1 MNRVLVIGGGA
12 SGMAAASKAKRMKPD
27 LEVIVCEASRYVSY
41 APCGIPYYIAGIVK
55 NENALIHYTAEF
67 FREKRGIDVRTQCI
81 VEDMD
86 PKAKI
91 AHIKENGDKSYELE
105 FDKLVIATGASPIK
119 PPIEGVDLD
128 GIYTIR
134 LIEDG
139 LLIKE
144 KLKKAENI
152 TIVGAG
158 YIGLEMAEAIRHLN
172 KKVRIIEMLDHVL
185 PNIDKDM
192 AEIIEKELLENNVEL
207 ILGEKV
213 EAFEGKDYVEK
224 IITSNNEYSTD
235 LVILAVG
242 VRPQTDLF
250 RDKGLEFGVKGAIK
264 VNRRMETNLEDIYA
278 VGDVAENI
286 HLVTGKPTWIPLAQT
301 ANKMGRTAGTNL
313 AGGNA
318 EFPGVLGTAFTK
330 VFGQNV
336 GRTGLS
342 EVEAQREGINF
353 KSVKITGRT
362 KAGYYPDAK
371 SITVKLIYEED
382 SRRLLGAQIISSG
395 DATGRTNV
403 IATALYAKLRVDDL
417 FFIDLGYAP
426 PYAPVWDPLVIAS
439 SVAAR
444 KK

>member
-1 MNRVLVIGGGA
+1 
-12 SGMAAASKAKRMKPD
+12 
-27 LEVIVCEASRYVSY
+27 
-41 APCGIPYYIAGIVK
+41 
-55 NENALIHYTAEF
+55 
-67 FREKRGIDVRTQCI
+67 
-81 VEDMD
+81 
-86 PKAKI
+86 
-91 AHIKENGDKSYELE
+91 
-105 FDKLVIATGASPIK
+105 
-119 PPIEGVDLD
+119 
-128 GIYTIR
+128 
-134 LIEDG
+134 
-139 LLIKE
+139 
-144 KLKKAENI
+144 
-152 TIVGAG
+152 
-158 YIGLEMAEAIRHLN
+158 
-172 KKVRIIEMLDHVL
+172 
-185 PNIDKDM
+185 
-192 AEIIEKELLENNVEL
+192 
-207 ILGEKV
+207 
-213 EAFEGKDYVEK
+213 
-224 IITSNNEYSTD
+224 
-235 LVILAVG
+235 
-242 VRPQTDLF
+242 
-250 RDKGLEFGVKGAIK
+250 
-264 VNRRMETNLEDIYA
+264 METNLEDIYA